1 MLNLFVV
8 FVLLYVIVISQNK
21 TSVKGGEVIFLTEEA
36 RNTKR
41 EYERKWRADN
51 PDKVRAKNHRYWE
64 KKAAEKREGDEL
76 AEDKA
81 NL

>member
-1 MLNLFVV
+1 M
-8 FVLLYVIVISQNK
+8 
-21 TSVKGGEVIFLTEEA
+21 TEEA